1 MIRATLLW
9 MGLISLAFTTI
20 PALGGIPAPPQSTVT
35 VPAGTRV
42 LIRMID
48 SVDSSKQQVGYRF
61 TASLETNLQIDNV
74 VVAPRG
80 TTLYGRLE
88 NAKSAGRM
96 KGGAELTL
104 ELTDIVINGTAYPL
118 LTSTYEV
125 RSEGKGKKT
134 TRRILGGTGLG
145 ALVGGIAGGGTGA
158 AIGAVSGAA
167 LGTTVAAAKGGKQVS
182 VPSESLLEFQLEQP
196 ASLPVPR

>member
-61 TASLETNLQIDNV
+61 TASLETNLQADNV
-74 VVAPRG
+74 VLARRG
-80 TTLYGRLE
+80 TPVYLPHWQEYTLGRW
-88 NAKSAGRM
+88 KSM
-96 KGGAELTL
+96 KSCKLIYVLTHIDKCR
-104 ELTDIVINGTAYPL
+104 T
-118 LTSTYEV
+118 
-125 RSEGKGKKT
+125 
-134 TRRILGGTGLG
+134 
-145 ALVGGIAGGGTGA
+145 
-158 AIGAVSGAA
+158 AA
-167 LGTTVAAAKGGKQVS
+167 LN
-182 VPSESLLEFQLEQP
+182 LEKNSFPLKNHSSYQP
-196 ASLPVPR
+196 IWQQFTS